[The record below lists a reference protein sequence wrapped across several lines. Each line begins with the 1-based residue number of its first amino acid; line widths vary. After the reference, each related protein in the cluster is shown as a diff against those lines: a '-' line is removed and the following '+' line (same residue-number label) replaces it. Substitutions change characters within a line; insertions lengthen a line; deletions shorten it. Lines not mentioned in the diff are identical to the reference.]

1 MSLLVLLINTLTQR
15 RLIGYLMV
23 EILLIAS
30 LPLSSILLN
39 VPVVLQYL
47 PIIRNLVMRFYPFVF
62 RNLDQAWHSVY
73 AWLIWLAI
81 LIPVTWLAYR
91 KQDYLSHPD
100 YD

>member
-30 LPLSSILLN
+30 LPLSSIFLN

-47 PIIRNLVMRFYPFVF
+47 PIIRNLVMRFYPSF
-62 RNLDQAWHSVY
+62 S
-73 AWLIWLAI
+73 
-81 LIPVTWLAYR
+81 
-91 KQDYLSHPD
+91 
-100 YD
+100 